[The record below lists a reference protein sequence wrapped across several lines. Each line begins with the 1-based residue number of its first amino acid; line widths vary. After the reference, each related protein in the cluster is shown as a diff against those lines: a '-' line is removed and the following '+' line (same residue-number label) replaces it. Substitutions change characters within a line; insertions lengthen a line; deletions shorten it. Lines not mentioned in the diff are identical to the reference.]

1 MNTHP
6 YAHTIIIALC
16 AFIATSCHRQLPF
29 QLVQADSLLSVYDTT
44 EASRMLTEYNSLHPQ
59 KSEKDSMYYSSL
71 CFDLQNKQFITFS
84 KGTDSLFIP
93 IYKYYEDHGSLYDK
107 MRANYLMGCIY
118 RDLNWSTEAQR
129 YFHKAIAL
137 SECKQLSQKDNCL
150 LSCIYGQ
157 LGEIY
162 RYRTDLQASVSM
174 YKNALLYA
182 KQSKNED
189 LIISSQMKLAS
200 CLMAEEKYR
209 ESIKYYH
216 ECLKR
221 TYDSSNKYE
230 NIECILQLASNYIE
244 LGAIDSTRKYLTIF
258 EKKMSIKPPYYY
270 IEDKMN
276 NYTYYTCKGQY
287 LYNINKID
295 SARFFFY
302 RLCHSKNPD
311 YYEAGYNMLAECYDQ
326 LGQKDSVIKFLD
338 LYSKALITDQQDLL
352 NNQLQEL
359 QSNFD
364 IMSERSKTHTAQVS
378 KQKMFNYL
386 LMTLSISLLVCILFI
401 FVYEL
406 KKKRYRRLQSLYE
419 MALHDI
425 SSQKQLYENLKK
437 NGTTT
442 DIAIISEKVQEAKE
456 RVTSIES
463 EFSNIDLV
471 NARLEQFKKNEVV
484 HSFYQ
489 CATLHQK
496 TSEKQWTELAD
507 YINNVAPAIMTFLRD
522 HQYQMIEGDYKM
534 CLLVVVGI
542 APKYIKNIL
551 FCSSQKISMQ
561 RKRLLK
567 NLFDEEG
574 TPSKFDY
581 KLRSLK

>member
-1 MNTHP
+1 
-6 YAHTIIIALC
+6 
-16 AFIATSCHRQLPF
+16 
-29 QLVQADSLLSVYDTT
+29 
-44 EASRMLTEYNSLHPQ
+44 
-59 KSEKDSMYYSSL
+59 
-71 CFDLQNKQFITFS
+71 
-84 KGTDSLFIP
+84 
-93 IYKYYEDHGSLYDK
+93 
-107 MRANYLMGCIY
+107 
-118 RDLNWSTEAQR
+118 
-129 YFHKAIAL
+129 
-137 SECKQLSQKDNCL
+137 
-150 LSCIYGQ
+150 
-157 LGEIY
+157 
-162 RYRTDLQASVSM
+162 
-174 YKNALLYA
+174 
-182 KQSKNED
+182 
-189 LIISSQMKLAS
+189 
-200 CLMAEEKYR
+200 
-209 ESIKYYH
+209 
-216 ECLKR
+216 
-221 TYDSSNKYE
+221 
-230 NIECILQLASNYIE
+230 
-244 LGAIDSTRKYLTIF
+244 
-258 EKKMSIKPPYYY
+258 
-270 IEDKMN
+270 
-276 NYTYYTCKGQY
+276 
-287 LYNINKID
+287 
-295 SARFFFY
+295 
-302 RLCHSKNPD
+302 
-311 YYEAGYNMLAECYDQ
+311 MLAECYDQ

-489 CATLHQK
+489 CATLHLK